1 MLDGAVRRGG
11 VLLNKWKDNH
21 GNGEELKRVKF
32 ERSKHKFEFGQV
44 E

>member
-1 MLDGAVRRGG
+1 MLDGAIRRGG
-11 VLLNKWKDNH
+11 VLLNEWKDDH
-21 GNGEELKRVKF
+21 GNGEDLKSGRF